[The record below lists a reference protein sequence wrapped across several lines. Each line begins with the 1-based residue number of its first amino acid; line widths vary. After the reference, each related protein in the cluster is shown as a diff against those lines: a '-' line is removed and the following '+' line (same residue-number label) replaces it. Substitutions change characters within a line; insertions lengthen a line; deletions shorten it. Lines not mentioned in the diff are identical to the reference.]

1 MMNLF
6 QLQEQLKDFSKDQLL
21 SEMQSPSGSA
31 PPFLVMTELQRRTRM
46 ENAAALDKG
55 PPTSTVA
62 QDTVNAAGVP
72 QGGIAD
78 MARSLAPQTDMTQ
91 NTGMMTPQAG
101 VATQGAAPVQT
112 MQEGGLT
119 SRVGRPLYAN
129 PDGSY
134 YSEKT
139 VTFPFDGK
147 WLTFP
152 SVDESGNVLSE
163 DEVFDYVQK
172 NGPVDPITGET
183 FPLFDTV
190 EDAETYAR
198 DRSKGLINFRNGGL
212 AGISRNVSDYY
223 SGAARDMAMDRRMGS
238 DAQYTPPERDLTEF
252 YAAKAIEGRATPEDL
267 TLLDRQARSA
277 GMETD
282 AFIQAILNGDPEAPP
297 ELGPQTMDQMIEGP
311 MAGRALGVGPV
322 EFNVPDRLLQGQRG
336 AGASDFTPRPETPAG
351 ITGIADAAARVRAAE
366 RAAEIGARRGPPEQA
381 APERGDVI
389 DVSDGMSAAPLDQ
402 FLSSLP
408 MGDLTEG
415 LRPRTERVADMAMDR
430 RMGGDQPQVPPA
442 DPNYGYIDP
451 RVGYQGPRPAFI
463 DRAIEALTSGP
474 PTIAG
479 YEYPENYGTA
489 EPPEMATLVPAEDL
503 GTMTPEELLPAPPA
517 PEVLTPQAP
526 TGPAGSTT
534 SGATVGGM
542 PVPPPQTN
550 EDRMLQ
556 QDKWLALARFGA
568 ALASSRAPTFG
579 QAVGEAGQVGL
590 DALSQARQ
598 DFLGR
603 KEAADKMALARA
615 TLAAR
620 TAGRGGAAAEAAP
633 RFGLSAAQARA
644 LDPLNDDIS
653 RLEQALLNAED
664 DAAASE
670 PWFGSPDENLVGAAN
685 TIRDKLATL
694 KLQRDNIVRFG
705 AGLPATGGV
714 VAGGGNVG
722 YDVSD

>member
-101 VATQGAAPVQT
+101 VAPQGAAPVQA
-112 MQEGGLT
+112 MQE
-119 SRVGRPLYAN
+119 
-129 PDGSY
+129 
-134 YSEKT
+134 
-139 VTFPFDGK
+139 
-147 WLTFP
+147 
-152 SVDESGNVLSE
+152 
-163 DEVFDYVQK
+163 
-172 NGPVDPITGET
+172 
-183 FPLFDTV
+183 
-190 EDAETYAR
+190 
-198 DRSKGLINFRNGGL
+198 GGL
-212 AGISRNVSDYY
+212 AGISRDVRDYY

-267 TLLDRQARSA
+267 ALLDRQARSA

-311 MAGRALGVGPV
+311 MAGRALDVGPA
-322 EFNVPDRLLQGQRG
+322 EFDVPDRLLQGQRG
-336 AGASDFTPRPETPAG
+336 VGASDFTPRPETPAG

-415 LRPRTERVADMAMDR
+415 LRPRTERVADAATDR
-430 RMGGDQPQVPPA
+430 RIGGDQPQAPIATVPT

-463 DRAIEALTSGP
+463 DRAIGALTSGP

-479 YEYPENYGTA
+479 YEYPEDYGTA
-489 EPPEMATLVPAEDL
+489 EPPEMATLAPAEDL
-503 GTMTPEELLPAPPA
+503 AGMTPEDLLPAPPA

-526 TGPAGSTT
+526 TAPAGSTT

-620 TAGRGGAAAEAAP
+620 TAGRGGGGAPPRVPIGAVGIFDDQIEALQNELMMADPDREIEITNELKRLNGLRNAIQAQFLAAYNP
-633 RFGLSAAQARA
+633 QLA
-644 LDPLNDDIS
+644 L
-653 RLEQALLNAED
+653 
-664 DAAASE
+664 ASLGGGTQPPE
-670 PWFGSPDENLVGAAN
+670 
-685 TIRDKLATL
+685 TID
-694 KLQRDNIVRFG
+694 
-705 AGLPATGGV
+705 
-714 VAGGGNVG
+714 VAGEDEISTMDRIRGALGIP
-722 YDVSD
+722 D